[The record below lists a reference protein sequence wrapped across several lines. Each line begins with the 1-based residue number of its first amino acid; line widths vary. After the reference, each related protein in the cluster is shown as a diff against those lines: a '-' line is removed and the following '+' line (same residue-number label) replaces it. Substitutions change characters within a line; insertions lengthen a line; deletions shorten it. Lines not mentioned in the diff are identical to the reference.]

1 MGSQG
6 QKELAGIMEETW
18 GDKLVVGRIESV
30 RDGMVPQRILGD
42 GLWLWW
48 CITRRW

>member
-1 MGSQG
+1 MGLQG
-6 QKELAGIMEETW
+6 QKELAGMMEERW

-30 RDGMVPQRILGD
+30 QDGMVPQCILGD

-48 CITRRW
+48 SITCWW